1 MHTSTLTDIARKLA
15 YVGTLQARIAE
26 LMEATDWSVGEISR
40 ITGVSSSAVSQ
51 WKDGPTK
58 TIKIGPATKLAVA
71 SGYSAVWI
79 ATGEGP
85 KKPTSNVIALHAED
99 DLPDDFIQVAEY
111 KVKFSGGNGQ
121 TVVSYDLQEESEP
134 ATYRLSWMQRMRLS
148 PDKLKRFKVK
158 GDSMEPLLFD
168 GDSVLVNLAENDF
181 SQLSDGKV
189 YAIRYG
195 NELRV
200 KRLFRRLDGGLVLHS
215 DNPAYKDEDL
225 TPALVAEH
233 ITIIGRVRDKSG
245 SGGL

>member
-1 MHTSTLTDIARKLA
+1 ME
-15 YVGTLQARIAE
+15 TLQDRIAE
-26 LMEATDWSVGEISR
+26 LMAATGWSVGEISR

-58 TIKIGPATKLAVA
+58 SIKIGPATRLGTA

-85 KKPTSNVIALHAED
+85 RKEADRPGNVIALHAED
-99 DLPDDFIQVAEY
+99 DLPDDFVQVAEY
-111 KVKFSGGNGQ
+111 LVRFSGGNGH
-121 TVVSYDLQEESEP
+121 TAVSYELLEAAEP
-134 ATYRLSWMQRMRLS
+134 ATYRLSWMQHMRLS

-181 SQLSDGKV
+181 AQLLDGKV

-200 KRLFRRLDGGLVLHS
+200 KRLYRRLDGGLVLRS

-225 TPALVAEH
+225 TPQLVAEH
-233 ITIIGRVRDKSG
+233 ITLIGRVRDKSG